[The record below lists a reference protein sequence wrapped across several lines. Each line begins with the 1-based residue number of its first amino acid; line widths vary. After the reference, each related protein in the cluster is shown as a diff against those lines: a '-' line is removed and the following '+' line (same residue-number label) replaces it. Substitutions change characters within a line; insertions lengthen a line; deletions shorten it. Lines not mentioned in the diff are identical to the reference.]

1 MFHVAGFAKLFVM
14 SATASESGKP
24 KKPAASTSPDQV
36 TPMMAQF
43 LEIKASHPD
52 ALLFYRMGDFY
63 ELFFDDAV
71 AAAAALDI
79 TLTHRGKHLGQAV
92 PMCGVPYH
100 ASEGYLQRLI
110 KAGFRVAICEQTEDP
125 AAAKKRGSKAVVR
138 RAVVRLVTAGTLSEE
153 TLLDAKTHNFIAA
166 IACLGNPQTDAA
178 TAAWALA
185 WADMSTGGF
194 FAAKTNAADLPALL
208 ARLAPREIILP
219 DAVAEAPI
227 NGDGA
232 AQNLSLW
239 LAENLSQAAHP
250 PMLSPVA
257 DLASPAAHDAMRGR
271 FGVACHDA
279 LAAEGAAVNLACA
292 HILAYFEATQ
302 YDTQITLS
310 APRLE
315 ADDQIMALDAATRT
329 NLELNRTLSG
339 QRAGSLL
346 AALDETVT
354 AAGARLMASR
364 LNAPLTARDA
374 VEARLDA
381 VAVFV
386 EDDDLG
392 ADIKEHLKAAPDMA
406 RALNRL
412 AMQRGGPR
420 DVLAIAQG
428 LGAARRVAARLLAAA
443 PEASG
448 DIAHAGTGE
457 LAAQI
462 EVLGRASQNLADM
475 GAHLSAALDDSLP
488 LLARDGGFIRNGFHA
503 GLDEARGLRDESR
516 RIIAALQNRYGT
528 ETGIKALK
536 IKHNGVLGFHIDVP
550 AAHGYKLMSA
560 PHDAVFIHRQTLA
573 NSVRFSSAE
582 LAELAGQISRAG
594 ETALA
599 LELDIFAEL
608 TAQVLGARDGLEALG
623 EALAIVDVATALAQ
637 KARAENW
644 VRPKL
649 HEDCR
654 FVIEGGRHP
663 VVEAALRAQSAA
675 PFIANPCVL
684 DAAAQKGPRMSLIT
698 GPNMAGKSTFLR
710 QNALLAIIAQMGSFV
725 PAAKADIGIVDRVYS
740 RVGAADDL
748 ARGRSTFMVEMVE
761 TAAIL
766 TGAGPR
772 ALVILDE
779 IGRGTATF
787 DGLSLAWAAVEYLHE
802 VIGCRT
808 LFATHYHELTAL
820 AERLDGLANASMKVR
835 EYEGKLVFLH
845 EVGIGA
851 ADRSYGIHVAE
862 LAGLPASVTARARH
876 VLAQLEENNAA
887 GETAQNAAPA
897 NLADALPL
905 FEASAPHPPKSN
917 PLGDA
922 LAGIDPDRLSP
933 REALDWLYRLQEIA
947 DQDRN
952 DKAGDKDGD
961 E

>member
-1 MFHVAGFAKLFVM
+1 M
-14 SATASESGKP
+14 SPAAPEAEKP
-24 KKPAASTSPDQV
+24 KKPAASKSPDRV

-43 LEIKASHPD
+43 LEIKAAHAD

-79 TLTHRGKHLGQAV
+79 TLTHRGTHLGQAV

-125 AAAKKRGSKAVVR
+125 AAAKKRGAKSVVR
-138 RAVVRLVTAGTLSEE
+138 REVVRLVTAGTLSEE
-153 TLLDAKTHNFIAA
+153 TLLDAKTDNFIAA
-166 IACLGNPQTDAA
+166 IACLGNVAADAGHGK
-178 TAAWALA
+178 TAGQWAVA

-194 FAAKTNAADLPALL
+194 FVAKTNRADLSALL
-208 ARLAPREIILP
+208 ARLAPREIIIP
-219 DAVAEAPI
+219 DAVAHAFSDASADSLEVNAPI
-227 NGDGA
+227 TASINA
-232 AQNLSLW
+232 SAN
-239 LAENLSQAAHP
+239 P
-250 PMLSPVA
+250 PMLSPVG
-257 DLASPAAHDAMRGR
+257 DLASPAAADAMRAR

-279 LAAEGAAVNLACA
+279 LTAEGAAEGAVVTLACA

-302 YDTQITLS
+302 YATQITLS

-315 ADDQIMALDAATRT
+315 GDAQIMALDAATRS

-339 QRAGSLL
+339 TREGSLL
-346 AALDETVT
+346 AAIDESVT
-354 AAGARLMASR
+354 AAGARLLAAR
-364 LNAPLTARDA
+364 LNAPLTERA
-374 VEARLDA
+374 VIEARLTA
-381 VAVFV
+381 VGVFV
-386 EDDDLG
+386 ADADLA
-392 ADIKEHLKAAPDMA
+392 ADIRAHLKTTPDMA

-420 DVLAIAQG
+420 DVAAIAQG
-428 LGAARRVAARLLAAA
+428 LGAARAVAARLLAASVETSHGA
-443 PEASG
+443 A
-448 DIAHAGTGE
+448 GE
-457 LAAQI
+457 LATQI
-462 EVLGRASQNLADM
+462 ETLGRESQKLADM

-488 LLARDGGFIRNGFHA
+488 LLARDGGFIRSGFHA
-503 GLDEARGLRDESR
+503 GLDEARALRDESR
-516 RIIAALQNRYGT
+516 RIIAALQNRYCE

-550 AAHGYKLMSA
+550 AAHGDKLMRA
-560 PHDAVFIHRQTLA
+560 PHDGVYIHRQTLA
-573 NSVRFSSAE
+573 SSVRFSSAE

-599 LELDIFAEL
+599 LELDILADL
-608 TAQVLGARDGLEALG
+608 TAQVLAARDGLDALSA
-623 EALAIVDVATALAQ
+623 ALAIVDVSTALAQ

-644 VRPKL
+644 VAPKL
-649 HEDCR
+649 YDDCR

-663 VVEAALRAQSAA
+663 AVEAALRAQSAA

-684 DAAAQKGPRMSLIT
+684 DAAGQEGPRMSLLT

-710 QNALLAIIAQMGSFV
+710 QNALIAIIAQMGSFV

-748 ARGRSTFMVEMVE
+748 ARGRSTFMGEMVE

-779 IGRGTATF
+779 IGRGTASL

-820 AERLDGLANASMKVR
+820 ADRLNGLANASMKVR
-835 EYEGKLVFLH
+835 EHEGKLVFLH
-845 EVGIGA
+845 EVGAGA

-862 LAGLPASVTARARH
+862 LAGLPDTVTARARH

-887 GETAQNAAPA
+887 GTSAQNGAAN

-905 FEASAPHPPKSN
+905 FEARPPQPPKSN
-917 PLGDA
+917 ALHDA
-922 LAGIDPDRLSP
+922 VTGIDPDRLSP

-947 DQDRN
+947 DN
-952 DKAGDKDGD
+952 KGDD
-961 E
+961 

>member
-1 MFHVAGFAKLFVM
+1 
-14 SATASESGKP
+14 
-24 KKPAASTSPDQV
+24 
-36 TPMMAQF
+36 
-43 LEIKASHPD
+43 
-52 ALLFYRMGDFY
+52 MGDFY

-79 TLTHRGKHLGQAV
+79 TLTHRGTHLGQAV

-110 KAGFRVAICEQTEDP
+110 RAGFRVAICEQTEDP
-125 AAAKKRGSKAVVR
+125 AAAKKRGAKSVVR
-138 RAVVRLVTAGTLSEE
+138 REVVRLVTAGTLSEE
-153 TLLDAKTHNFIAA
+153 TLLDAKTDNFIAA
-166 IACLGNPQTDAA
+166 IACLGNVAADAGHSK
-178 TAAWALA
+178 TSGQWAVA

-194 FAAKTNAADLPALL
+194 FAAKTNRADLSALL
-208 ARLAPREIILP
+208 ARLAPREIIIP
-219 DAVAEAPI
+219 DAVAHAFSDASVDSLEVNALITASI
-227 NGDGA
+227 NA
-232 AQNLSLW
+232 SAN
-239 LAENLSQAAHP
+239 P
-250 PMLSPVA
+250 PMLSPVG
-257 DLASPAAHDAMRGR
+257 DLASPAAADAMRAR

-279 LAAEGAAVNLACA
+279 LTAEGVAEGAAVTLACA

-315 ADDQIMALDAATRT
+315 SDAQIMALDAATRS
-329 NLELNRTLSG
+329 NLELNCTLSG
-339 QRAGSLL
+339 GREGSLL
-346 AALDETVT
+346 AAIDESVT
-354 AAGARLMASR
+354 AAGARLLAAR
-364 LNAPLTARDA
+364 LNAPLTERAMI
-374 VEARLDA
+374 EARLKA
-381 VAVFV
+381 VGVFV
-386 EDDDLG
+386 ADADLG
-392 ADIKEHLKAAPDMA
+392 ADIRAHLKTTPDMA

-420 DVLAIAQG
+420 DVAAIAQG
-428 LGAARRVAARLLAAA
+428 LGAARSVAARLLAASVETSHGA
-443 PEASG
+443 A
-448 DIAHAGTGE
+448 GE
-457 LAAQI
+457 LATQI
-462 EVLGRASQNLADM
+462 ETLGHESQKLADM

-488 LLARDGGFIRNGFHA
+488 LLARDGGFIRSGFHA
-503 GLDEARGLRDESR
+503 NLDEARALRDESR
-516 RIIAALQNRYGT
+516 RIIAALQNRYGE

-550 AAHGYKLMSA
+550 AAHGDKLMRA
-560 PHDAVFIHRQTLA
+560 PHDGVFIHRQTLA
-573 NSVRFSSAE
+573 SSVRFSSAE

-599 LELDIFAEL
+599 LELDILADL
-608 TAQVLGARDGLEALG
+608 TAQVLAARDGLDALG
-623 EALAIVDVATALAQ
+623 GAMAIVDVSTALAQ

-644 VRPKL
+644 VAPKL
-649 HEDCR
+649 YDDCR

-663 VVEAALRAQSAA
+663 VVEAALRAQSAK
-675 PFIANPCVL
+675 PFIANSCVL
-684 DAAAQKGPRMSLIT
+684 DAGGQEGPRMSLLT

-772 ALVILDE
+772 TLVILDE

-820 AERLDGLANASMKVR
+820 ADRLDGLANASMKVR
-835 EYEGKLVFLH
+835 EHEGKLVFLH
-845 EVGIGA
+845 EVGAGA

-862 LAGLPASVTARARH
+862 LAGLPDTVTARARH

-887 GETAQNAAPA
+887 GTSSQNGAAN

-905 FEASAPHPPKSN
+905 FEARPPQPPKSN
-917 PLGDA
+917 ALHDA
-922 LAGIDPDRLSP
+922 VTGIDPDRLSP

-947 DQDRN
+947 DN
-952 DKAGDKDGD
+952 KGDD
-961 E
+961 

>member
-1 MFHVAGFAKLFVM
+1 M
-14 SATASESGKP
+14 SPAAPEAEKP
-24 KKPAASTSPDQV
+24 KKPAASKSPDRV

-43 LEIKASHPD
+43 LEIKAAHAD

-79 TLTHRGKHLGQAV
+79 TLTHRGTHLGQAV

-110 KAGFRVAICEQTEDP
+110 RAGFRVAICEQTEDP
-125 AAAKKRGSKAVVR
+125 AAAKKRGAKSVVR
-138 RAVVRLVTAGTLSEE
+138 REVVRLVTAGTLSEE
-153 TLLDAKTHNFIAA
+153 TLLDAKTDNFIAA
-166 IACLGNPQTDAA
+166 IACLGNVAADAGHSK
-178 TAAWALA
+178 TSGQWAVA

-194 FAAKTNAADLPALL
+194 FAAKTNRADLSALL
-208 ARLAPREIILP
+208 ARLAPREIIIP
-219 DAVAEAPI
+219 DAVAHAFSDASVDSLEVNALITASI
-227 NGDGA
+227 NA
-232 AQNLSLW
+232 SAN
-239 LAENLSQAAHP
+239 P
-250 PMLSPVA
+250 PMLSPVG
-257 DLASPAAHDAMRGR
+257 DLASPAAADAMRAR

-279 LAAEGAAVNLACA
+279 LTAEGVAEGAAVTLACA

-315 ADDQIMALDAATRT
+315 SDAQIMALDAATRS
-329 NLELNRTLSG
+329 NLELNCTLSG
-339 QRAGSLL
+339 GREGSLL
-346 AALDETVT
+346 AAIDESVT
-354 AAGARLMASR
+354 AAGARLLAAR
-364 LNAPLTARDA
+364 LNAPLTERAMI
-374 VEARLDA
+374 EARLKA
-381 VAVFV
+381 VGVFV
-386 EDDDLG
+386 ADADLG
-392 ADIKEHLKAAPDMA
+392 ADIRAHLKTTPDMA

-420 DVLAIAQG
+420 DVAAIAQG
-428 LGAARRVAARLLAAA
+428 LGAARSVAARLLAASVETSHGA
-443 PEASG
+443 A
-448 DIAHAGTGE
+448 GE
-457 LAAQI
+457 LATQI
-462 EVLGRASQNLADM
+462 ETLGHESQKLADM

-488 LLARDGGFIRNGFHA
+488 LLARDGGFIRSGFHA
-503 GLDEARGLRDESR
+503 NLDEARALRDESR
-516 RIIAALQNRYGT
+516 RIIAALQNRYGE

-550 AAHGYKLMSA
+550 AAHGDKLMRA
-560 PHDAVFIHRQTLA
+560 PHDGVFIHRQTLA
-573 NSVRFSSAE
+573 SSVRFSSAE

-599 LELDIFAEL
+599 LELDILADL
-608 TAQVLGARDGLEALG
+608 TAQVLAARDGLDALG
-623 EALAIVDVATALAQ
+623 GALAIVDVSTALAQ

-644 VRPKL
+644 VAPKL
-649 HEDCR
+649 YDDCR

-663 VVEAALRAQSAA
+663 VVEAALRAQSAK
-675 PFIANPCVL
+675 PFIANSCVL
-684 DAAAQKGPRMSLIT
+684 DAGGQEGPRMSLLT

-772 ALVILDE
+772 TLVILDE

-820 AERLDGLANASMKVR
+820 ADRLDGLANASMKVR
-835 EYEGKLVFLH
+835 EHEGKLVFLH
-845 EVGIGA
+845 EVGAGA

-862 LAGLPASVTARARH
+862 LAGLPDTVTARARH

-887 GETAQNAAPA
+887 GTSTQNGAAN

-905 FEASAPHPPKSN
+905 FEARLPQPPKSHA
-917 PLGDA
+917 LHDA
-922 LAGIDPDRLSP
+922 VTGIDPDRLSP

-947 DQDRN
+947 DN
-952 DKAGDKDGD
+952 KGDD
-961 E
+961 

>member
-1 MFHVAGFAKLFVM
+1 
-14 SATASESGKP
+14 
-24 KKPAASTSPDQV
+24 
-36 TPMMAQF
+36 
-43 LEIKASHPD
+43 LEIKAAHAD

-79 TLTHRGKHLGQAV
+79 TLTHRGTHLGQAV

-110 KAGFRVAICEQTEDP
+110 RAGFRVAICEQTEDP
-125 AAAKKRGSKAVVR
+125 AAAKKRGAKSVVR
-138 RAVVRLVTAGTLSEE
+138 REVVRLVTAGTLSEE
-153 TLLDAKTHNFIAA
+153 TLLDAKTDNFIAA
-166 IACLGNPQTDAA
+166 IACLGNVAADAGHSK
-178 TAAWALA
+178 TSGQWAVA

-194 FAAKTNAADLPALL
+194 FAAKTNRADLSALL
-208 ARLAPREIILP
+208 ARLAPREIIIP
-219 DAVAEAPI
+219 DAVAHAFSDASVDSLEVNALITASI
-227 NGDGA
+227 NA
-232 AQNLSLW
+232 SAN
-239 LAENLSQAAHP
+239 P
-250 PMLSPVA
+250 PMLSPVG
-257 DLASPAAHDAMRGR
+257 DLASPAAADAMRAR

-279 LAAEGAAVNLACA
+279 LTTEGVAEGAAVTLACA

-315 ADDQIMALDAATRT
+315 SDAQIMALDAATRS
-329 NLELNRTLSG
+329 NLELNCTLSG
-339 QRAGSLL
+339 GREGSLL
-346 AALDETVT
+346 AAIDESVT
-354 AAGARLMASR
+354 AAGARLLAAR
-364 LNAPLTARDA
+364 LNAPLTERAMI
-374 VEARLDA
+374 EARLKA
-381 VAVFV
+381 VGVFV
-386 EDDDLG
+386 ADADLG
-392 ADIKEHLKAAPDMA
+392 ADIRAHLKTTPDMA

-420 DVLAIAQG
+420 DVAAIAQG
-428 LGAARRVAARLLAAA
+428 LGAARSVAARLLAASVETSHGA
-443 PEASG
+443 A
-448 DIAHAGTGE
+448 GE
-457 LAAQI
+457 LATQI
-462 EVLGRASQNLADM
+462 ETLGHESQKLADM

-488 LLARDGGFIRNGFHA
+488 LLARDGGFIRSGFHA
-503 GLDEARGLRDESR
+503 NLDEARALRDESR
-516 RIIAALQNRYGT
+516 RIIAALQNRYGE

-550 AAHGYKLMSA
+550 AAHGDKLMRA
-560 PHDAVFIHRQTLA
+560 PHDGVFIHRQTLA
-573 NSVRFSSAE
+573 SSVRFSSAE

-599 LELDIFAEL
+599 LELDILADL
-608 TAQVLGARDGLEALG
+608 TAQVLAARDGLDALG
-623 EALAIVDVATALAQ
+623 GALAIVDVSTALAQ

-644 VRPKL
+644 VAPKL
-649 HEDCR
+649 YDDCR

-663 VVEAALRAQSAA
+663 VVEAALRAQSAK
-675 PFIANPCVL
+675 PFIANSCVL
-684 DAAAQKGPRMSLIT
+684 DAGGQEGPRMSLLT

-772 ALVILDE
+772 TLVILDE

-820 AERLDGLANASMKVR
+820 ADRLDGLANASMKVR
-835 EYEGKLVFLH
+835 EHEGKLVFLH
-845 EVGIGA
+845 EVGAGA

-862 LAGLPASVTARARH
+862 LAGLPDTVTARARH

-887 GETAQNAAPA
+887 GTSTQNGAAN

-905 FEASAPHPPKSN
+905 FEARLPQPPKSHA
-917 PLGDA
+917 LHDA
-922 LAGIDPDRLSP
+922 VTGIDPDRLSP

-947 DQDRN
+947 DN
-952 DKAGDKDGD
+952 KGDD
-961 E
+961 

>member
-1 MFHVAGFAKLFVM
+1 M
-14 SATASESGKP
+14 SPAAPEAEKP
-24 KKPAASTSPDQV
+24 KKPAASKSPDRV

-43 LEIKASHPD
+43 LEIKAAHAD

-79 TLTHRGKHLGQAV
+79 TLTHRGTHLGQAV

-110 KAGFRVAICEQTEDP
+110 RAGFRVAICEQTEDP
-125 AAAKKRGSKAVVR
+125 AAAKKRGAKSVVR
-138 RAVVRLVTAGTLSEE
+138 REVVRLVTAGTLSEE
-153 TLLDAKTHNFIAA
+153 TLLDAKTDNFIAA
-166 IACLGNPQTDAA
+166 IACLGNVAADAGHSK
-178 TAAWALA
+178 TSGQWAVA

-194 FAAKTNAADLPALL
+194 FAAKTNRADLSALL
-208 ARLAPREIILP
+208 ARLAPREIIIP
-219 DAVAEAPI
+219 DAVAHAFSDASVDSLEVNALITASI
-227 NGDGA
+227 NA
-232 AQNLSLW
+232 SAN
-239 LAENLSQAAHP
+239 P
-250 PMLSPVA
+250 PMLSPVG
-257 DLASPAAHDAMRGR
+257 DLASPAAADAMRAR

-279 LAAEGAAVNLACA
+279 LTAEGVAEGAAVTLACA

-315 ADDQIMALDAATRT
+315 SDAQIMALDAATRS
-329 NLELNRTLSG
+329 NLELNCTLSG
-339 QRAGSLL
+339 GREGSLL
-346 AALDETVT
+346 AAIDESVT
-354 AAGARLMASR
+354 AAGARLLAAR
-364 LNAPLTARDA
+364 LNAPLTERAMI
-374 VEARLDA
+374 EARLKA
-381 VAVFV
+381 VGVFV
-386 EDDDLG
+386 ADADLG
-392 ADIKEHLKAAPDMA
+392 ADIRAHLKTTPDMA

-420 DVLAIAQG
+420 DVAAIAQG
-428 LGAARRVAARLLAAA
+428 LGAARSVAARLLAASVETSHGA
-443 PEASG
+443 A
-448 DIAHAGTGE
+448 GE
-457 LAAQI
+457 LATQI
-462 EVLGRASQNLADM
+462 ETLGHESQKLADM

-488 LLARDGGFIRNGFHA
+488 LLARDGGFIRSGFHA
-503 GLDEARGLRDESR
+503 NLDEARALRDESR
-516 RIIAALQNRYGT
+516 RIIAALQNRYGE

-550 AAHGYKLMSA
+550 AAHGDKLMRA
-560 PHDAVFIHRQTLA
+560 PHDGVFIHRQTLA
-573 NSVRFSSAE
+573 SSVRFSSAE

-599 LELDIFAEL
+599 LELDILADL
-608 TAQVLGARDGLEALG
+608 TAQVLAARDGLDALG
-623 EALAIVDVATALAQ
+623 GALAIVDVSTALAQ
-637 KARAENW
+637 KACAENW
-644 VRPKL
+644 VAPKL
-649 HEDCR
+649 YDDCR

-663 VVEAALRAQSAA
+663 VVEAALRAQSAK
-675 PFIANPCVL
+675 PFIANSCVL
-684 DAAAQKGPRMSLIT
+684 DAGGQEGPRMSLLT

-772 ALVILDE
+772 TLVILDE

-820 AERLDGLANASMKVR
+820 ADRLDGLANASMKVR
-835 EYEGKLVFLH
+835 EHEGKLVFLH
-845 EVGIGA
+845 EVGAGA

-862 LAGLPASVTARARH
+862 LAGLPDTVTARARH

-887 GETAQNAAPA
+887 GTSTQNGAAN

-905 FEASAPHPPKSN
+905 FEARLPQPPKSHA
-917 PLGDA
+917 LHDA
-922 LAGIDPDRLSP
+922 VTGIDPDRLSP

-947 DQDRN
+947 DN
-952 DKAGDKDGD
+952 KGDD
-961 E
+961 

>member
-1 MFHVAGFAKLFVM
+1 M
-14 SATASESGKP
+14 SPAAPEAEKP
-24 KKPAASTSPDQV
+24 KKPAASKSPDRV

-43 LEIKASHPD
+43 LEIKAAHAD

-79 TLTHRGKHLGQAV
+79 TLTHRGTHLGQAV

-110 KAGFRVAICEQTEDP
+110 RAGFRVAICEQTEDP
-125 AAAKKRGSKAVVR
+125 AAAKKRGAKSVVR
-138 RAVVRLVTAGTLSEE
+138 REVVRLVTAGTLSEE
-153 TLLDAKTHNFIAA
+153 TLLDAKTDNFIAA
-166 IACLGNPQTDAA
+166 IACLGNVAADAGHSK
-178 TAAWALA
+178 TSGQWAVA

-194 FAAKTNAADLPALL
+194 FAAKTNRADLSALL
-208 ARLAPREIILP
+208 ARLAPREIIIP
-219 DAVAEAPI
+219 DAVAHAFSDASVDSLEVNALITASI
-227 NGDGA
+227 NA
-232 AQNLSLW
+232 SAN
-239 LAENLSQAAHP
+239 P
-250 PMLSPVA
+250 PMLSPVG
-257 DLASPAAHDAMRGR
+257 DLASPAAADAMRAR

-279 LAAEGAAVNLACA
+279 LTAEGVAEGAAVTLACA

-315 ADDQIMALDAATRT
+315 SDAQIMALDAATRS
-329 NLELNRTLSG
+329 NLELNCTLSG
-339 QRAGSLL
+339 GREGSLL
-346 AALDETVT
+346 AAIDESVT
-354 AAGARLMASR
+354 AAGARLLAAR
-364 LNAPLTARDA
+364 LNAPLTERAMI
-374 VEARLDA
+374 EARLKA
-381 VAVFV
+381 VGVFV
-386 EDDDLG
+386 ADADLG
-392 ADIKEHLKAAPDMA
+392 ADIRAHLKTTPDMA

-420 DVLAIAQG
+420 DVAAIAQG
-428 LGAARRVAARLLAAA
+428 LGAARSVAARLLAASVETSHGA
-443 PEASG
+443 A
-448 DIAHAGTGE
+448 GE
-457 LAAQI
+457 LATQI
-462 EVLGRASQNLADM
+462 ETLGHESQKLADM

-488 LLARDGGFIRNGFHA
+488 LLARDGGFIRSGFHA
-503 GLDEARGLRDESR
+503 NLDEARALRDESR
-516 RIIAALQNRYGT
+516 RIIAALQNRYGE

-550 AAHGYKLMSA
+550 AAHGDKLMRA
-560 PHDAVFIHRQTLA
+560 PHDGVFIHRQTLA
-573 NSVRFSSAE
+573 SSVRFSSAE

-599 LELDIFAEL
+599 LELDILADL
-608 TAQVLGARDGLEALG
+608 TAQVLAARDGLDALG
-623 EALAIVDVATALAQ
+623 GAMAIVDVSTALAQ

-644 VRPKL
+644 VAPKL
-649 HEDCR
+649 YDDCR

-663 VVEAALRAQSAA
+663 VVEAALRAQSAK
-675 PFIANPCVL
+675 PFIANSCVL
-684 DAAAQKGPRMSLIT
+684 DAGGQEGPRMSLLT

-748 ARGRSTFMVEMVE
+748 AQGRSTFMVEMVE

-772 ALVILDE
+772 TLVILDE

-820 AERLDGLANASMKVR
+820 ADRLDGLANASMKVR
-835 EYEGKLVFLH
+835 EHEGKLVFLH
-845 EVGIGA
+845 EVGAGA

-862 LAGLPASVTARARH
+862 LAGLPDTVTARARH

-887 GETAQNAAPA
+887 GTSTQNGAAN

-905 FEASAPHPPKSN
+905 FEARLPQPPKSHA
-917 PLGDA
+917 LHDA
-922 LAGIDPDRLSP
+922 VTGIDPDRLSP

-947 DQDRN
+947 DN
-952 DKAGDKDGD
+952 KGDD
-961 E
+961 